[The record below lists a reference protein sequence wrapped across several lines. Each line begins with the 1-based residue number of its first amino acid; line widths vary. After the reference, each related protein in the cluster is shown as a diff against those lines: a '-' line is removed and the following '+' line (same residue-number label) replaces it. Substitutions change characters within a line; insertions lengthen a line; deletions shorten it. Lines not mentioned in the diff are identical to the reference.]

1 MAQDNAID
9 IQNLVAQLEKQAATI
24 ETLVAEVAKLKAGN
38 TQPIV
43 TNAQKVKAK
52 GNSVSVKTDD
62 GKVYEFVFTE
72 GVVKNNQFRDPQ
84 DPKKVI
90 SLDDLMASQDRL
102 QVLLQQYLETPNA
115 RILTHTITPK

>member
-1 MAQDNAID
+1 MADKAID
-9 IQNLVAQLEKQAATI
+9 ILNLAEQRARQAKTI
-24 ETLVAEVAKLKAGN
+24 EALVAEVAKLKEGN
-38 TQPIV
+38 AQPVV

-62 GKVYEFVFTE
+62 GKVYEFVFAE

-84 DPKKVI
+84 DAKKI
-90 SLDDLMASQDRL
+90 ITLDDLMASQDKL
-102 QVLLQQYLETPNA
+102 QVLLQQYLEAPNA

>member
-1 MAQDNAID
+1 MAQDKAID

-72 GVVKNNQFRDPQ
+72 GVVKNNQ
-84 DPKKVI
+84 
-90 SLDDLMASQDRL
+90 
-102 QVLLQQYLETPNA
+102 
-115 RILTHTITPK
+115 